1 MVKSTR
7 SVYIPVGHNTRTGLS
22 GKEEEWEG
30 VEEGR
35 GMLKVPEG
43 VEGASQYI

>member
-7 SVYIPVGHNTRTGLS
+7 SVNIPVGHNTRTGLS